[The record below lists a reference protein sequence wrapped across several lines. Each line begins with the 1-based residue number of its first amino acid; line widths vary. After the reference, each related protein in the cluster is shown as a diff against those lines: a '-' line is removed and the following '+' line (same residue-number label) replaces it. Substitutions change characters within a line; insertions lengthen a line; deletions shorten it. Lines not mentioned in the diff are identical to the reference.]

1 MKTLIKTILCVLIVY
16 STQVI
21 SSSLTFDFSNPA
33 FSGEGYSSH
42 VLSIEQLQYNRRES
56 VKDDITSAAAK
67 EARDAK
73 NTTLAKFVTNVE
85 SRIFANLSKQMVDN
99 MFGTNC
105 TEDTDT
111 TAVECPLSGTA
122 TLPDGSTVYWAK
134 DETAETITLT
144 VTDASG
150 TITQLVVPVGDFK
163 FQDYEYGI
171 FGDSSIILFGGQ
183 LLGAEHE
190 GDRRRN
196 AFRSRHT
203 NKRIVT

>member
-105 TEDTDT
+105 TPSDPDI
-111 TAVECPLSGTA
+111 ADDVECPDEGLA
-122 TLPDGSTVYWAK
+122 TLPDGSTVHWIK
-134 DETAETITLT
+134 DEDAVDETGAPAPTITLT
-144 VTDASG
+144 VTDATG
-150 TITQLVVPVGDFK
+150 TVTTLVVPVGDFK
-163 FQDYEYGI
+163 F
-171 FGDSSIILFGGQ
+171 
-183 LLGAEHE
+183 
-190 GDRRRN
+190 
-196 AFRSRHT
+196 
-203 NKRIVT
+203 

>member
-1 MKTLIKTILCVLIVY
+1 MAQILINSNMKTLFKMLIYALMVFSTMTIAGE
-16 STQVI
+16 
-21 SSSLTFDFSNPA
+21 LTFGFKNPS
-33 FSGEGYSSH
+33 FSGTGYSSH
-42 VLSIEQLQYNRRES
+42 VLSIEQLQFQRKEG
-56 VKDDITSAAAK
+56 VKDDKAAAEK
-67 EARDAK
+67 AEARAAA
-73 NTTLAKFVTNVE
+73 NTTLSKFVTNVE

-150 TITQLVVPVGDFK
+150 TITQLIVPVGDFK
-163 FQDYEYGI
+163 F
-171 FGDSSIILFGGQ
+171 
-183 LLGAEHE
+183 
-190 GDRRRN
+190 
-196 AFRSRHT
+196 
-203 NKRIVT
+203 